1 MIRAPIAS
9 MEKIYKIFVI
19 FFVVSFCNLAKSENH
34 NQVSVELE
42 RIKNDIIDLQKFVYK
57 NETSLGN
64 TSDPG
69 DKDDLGEL
77 KLLINDISNSIISL
91 EKQILDIKDDVSNLY
106 SLYTSSDTDEK
117 KIISTSDQLDIE
129 ESSSNIVENSQD
141 DQFLGQISLSDLE
154 GDELKITDTSKGAT
168 DEINPSFA
176 LDKDELDE
184 IEIKSI
190 SEVNI
195 SMLNDLDQLI
205 EQNELEINKPTID
218 VELELNN
225 AKNSIASFD
234 NESAIES
241 LLTVINSNTDQKELL
256 AETYY
261 LLGRT
266 YFMENQIIEAI
277 KYFGIRHRDFSM
289 FSKFNSE
296 NYLWLGKSLFSIGD
310 QENGCLIMED
320 LIFSS
325 AYLENEKI
333 IESAK
338 SLQTEK
344 NCGLIID

>member
-1 MIRAPIAS
+1 MK
-9 MEKIYKIFVI
+9 KINKIFVI
-19 FFVVSFCNLAKSENH
+19 FFIILFSNLAQSENH

-57 NETSLGN
+57 NETSLAN
-64 TSDPG
+64 NSDPSG
-69 DKDDLGEL
+69 IDDL
-77 KLLINDISNSIISL
+77 KLLINDISKSIISL
-91 EKQILDIKDDVSNLY
+91 EKQISDIKDDVSNLY
-106 SLYTSSDTDEK
+106 SLYTSSDNDRK
-117 KIISTSDQLDIE
+117 KIISTSEQLNIE

-154 GDELKITDTSKGAT
+154 RDESKILDTSNEEP
-168 DEINPSFA
+168 DEINSSTS
-176 LDKDELDE
+176 LEKEELDE

-195 SMLNDLDQLI
+195 SMLNELDQLI
-205 EQNELEINKPTID
+205 EENEQEINMPTID
-218 VELELNN
+218 VEDELKN

-234 NESAIES
+234 NKSAIES
-241 LLTVINSNTDQKELL
+241 LLLVVNSNTDQKEFL

-266 YFMENQIIEAI
+266 YFMENEMLEAV
-277 KYFGIRHRDFSM
+277 KYFGIRHRDFST
-289 FSKFNSE
+289 FSKFKSE

-320 LIFSS
+320 IIFSNTYS
-325 AYLENEKI
+325 ENEEV

-338 SLQTEK
+338 SLQSEK

>member
-1 MIRAPIAS
+1 MK
-9 MEKIYKIFVI
+9 KINKIFVI
-19 FFVVSFCNLAKSENH
+19 FFIILFSNLAQSENH

-57 NETSLGN
+57 NETSLAN
-64 TSDPG
+64 NSDPSG
-69 DKDDLGEL
+69 IEDL
-77 KLLINDISNSIISL
+77 KLLINDISKSIISL
-91 EKQILDIKDDVSNLY
+91 EKQISDIKDDVSNLY
-106 SLYTSSDTDEK
+106 SLYTSSDTDGK
-117 KIISTSDQLDIE
+117 KIISTSDQLNIE

-154 GDELKITDTSKGAT
+154 GDELKISDTSNEDPDKV
-168 DEINPSFA
+168 DSSLA
-176 LDKDELDE
+176 LEKEELDE
-184 IEIKSI
+184 IEIESI
-190 SEVNI
+190 SVVNI
-195 SMLNDLDQLI
+195 SILNDLDKLI
-205 EQNELEINKPTID
+205 EENEQELKRPTINIED
-218 VELELNN
+218 ELKN

-234 NESAIES
+234 NKSAIES
-241 LLTVINSNTDQKELL
+241 LLLVINSDTDQKEFL

-266 YFMENQIIEAI
+266 YFMENEIIEAV

-289 FSKFNSE
+289 FSKFRSE

-320 LIFSS
+320 IIFSNTYS
-325 AYLENEKI
+325 ENEEV

-338 SLQTEK
+338 SLQSEK

>member
-1 MIRAPIAS
+1 MK
-9 MEKIYKIFVI
+9 KINKIFVI
-19 FFVVSFCNLAKSENH
+19 FFIILFSNLAQSENH

-57 NETSLGN
+57 NETSLAN
-64 TSDPG
+64 NSDPSG
-69 DKDDLGEL
+69 IDDL
-77 KLLINDISNSIISL
+77 KLLINDISKSIISL
-91 EKQILDIKDDVSNLY
+91 EKQISDIKDDVSNLY

-117 KIISTSDQLDIE
+117 KIISTSDQLNIE

-154 GDELKITDTSKGAT
+154 RDESKILDTSNEEP
-168 DEINPSFA
+168 DEINSSTS
-176 LDKDELDE
+176 LEKEELDE

-205 EQNELEINKPTID
+205 EENEQEINRPTID
-218 VELELNN
+218 VEDELKN

-234 NESAIES
+234 NQSAIES
-241 LLTVINSNTDQKELL
+241 LLLVVNSDTDQKELL

-266 YFMENQIIEAI
+266 YFMENEIIEAV
-277 KYFGIRHRDFSM
+277 KYFGIRHRDFST
-289 FSKFNSE
+289 FTKFKSE

-310 QENGCLIMED
+310 QENGCLILED
-320 LIFSS
+320 IIFSNT
-325 AYLENEKI
+325 YLENGEV

>member
-1 MIRAPIAS
+1 MK
-9 MEKIYKIFVI
+9 KINKIFVI
-19 FFVVSFCNLAKSENH
+19 FFIILFSNLAQSENH

-57 NETSLGN
+57 NETSLANNRDQSGI
-64 TSDPG
+64 D
-69 DKDDLGEL
+69 EL
-77 KLLINDISNSIISL
+77 KLLINDISKSIISL
-91 EKQILDIKDDVSNLY
+91 EKQISDIKDDVSNLY
-106 SLYTSSDTDEK
+106 SLYTSSDNDRK
-117 KIISTSDQLDIE
+117 KIISTSDQLNIE

-154 GDELKITDTSKGAT
+154 RDESKILDTSNEEP
-168 DEINPSFA
+168 DEINSSTS
-176 LDKDELDE
+176 LEKEELDE

-205 EQNELEINKPTID
+205 EENEQEINRPTID
-218 VELELNN
+218 VEDKLKN

-234 NESAIES
+234 NKSAIES
-241 LLTVINSNTDQKELL
+241 LLLVINSDTDQKELL

-266 YFMENQIIEAI
+266 YFMENEIIEAV
-277 KYFGIRHRDFSM
+277 KYFGIRHRDFST
-289 FSKFNSE
+289 FPKFKSE

-320 LIFSS
+320 IIFSNT
-325 AYLENEKI
+325 YLENEEVIK
-333 IESAK
+333 SAK

-344 NCGLIID
+344 NCGLIIE